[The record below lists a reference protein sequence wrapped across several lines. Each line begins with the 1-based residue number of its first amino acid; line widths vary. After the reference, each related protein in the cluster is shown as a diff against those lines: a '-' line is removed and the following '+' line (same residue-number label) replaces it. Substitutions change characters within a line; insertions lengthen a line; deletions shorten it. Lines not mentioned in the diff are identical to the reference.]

1 MIFLCA
7 RRLKSMRTQAKV
19 TLLLQVEMFTDAYAA
34 AKGSHALCVLT
45 EWDEF
50 KQLDYEKI
58 YNEMVRPSPASGLHP

>member
-1 MIFLCA
+1 MH
-7 RRLKSMRTQAKV
+7 AKV
-19 TLLLQVEMFTDAYAA
+19 LTVLLQVEMCTDAYAA

-58 YNEMVRPSPASGLHP
+58 YNEMVRHSSASGLRC